1 MLLWVRGE
9 LQCSTVQ
16 TSASSLSLSKPATAL
31 GMVAEQMIQIR
42 LSLSPY
48 PAPVPAAAGS
58 VFPELTVCGHLGATQ
73 GMAVTVK
80 HCTPLSDCPSLL
92 GLCPVCQSPADG
104 FIVTFQAPSL
114 PFGCHLK
121 LHQVLDLLMVLSRQA
136 RATGICPEIFLS

>member
-58 VFPELTVCGHLGATQ
+58 VFPELTVCGHLGA
-73 GMAVTVK
+73 GSDS
-80 HCTPLSDCPSLL
+80 TPLSDCPSLL